1 MASTLLA
8 VTVGASF
15 VFSLVAISAERDWE
29 RQVTGSLEEL
39 GLVNEMERL
48 VIDLETGVRGFV
60 ITHEERFLD
69 PWDNARAV
77 FPDRAEELLALTDDP
92 VQHPLVEQ
100 ITADVES
107 YIDDYAAPL
116 VAAAQRNDPAA
127 TSVAATDEGK
137 GRVDAIRSEFERY
150 RSAENTPLQQR
161 RDQANDAARRALFA
175 AAGGLVGSLLLIGLV
190 AGYLSRA
197 IVVPLRRAAAM
208 AGRLASGDLAA
219 RLPERA
225 IGEIGSLDRSFN
237 TMARSLEA
245 NRDELTR
252 LLDEQAALRRVATL
266 VARRAP
272 PTEIFSAVTGEIGR
286 LTGSQ
291 AAAVVRFE
299 PDGAATTVGA
309 QGDLVEAM
317 PVGTGRDTDVMEAT
331 TAVFRT
337 GRAARVDQDDMA
349 SVASPIIVEG
359 RLWGAIGVAS
369 QHAPLPADT
378 EERLA
383 NFTELVA
390 TGIANA
396 QSRAELKA
404 SRARVVAAGDQARR
418 RIERDLHDGTQQRLV
433 SIGLELRAAQ
443 AMTPPEVPEL
453 TAQLSRVAHDL
464 TDAVTDLQEAS
475 RGIHPAILSRGGLG
489 PALRTLARRS
499 ALPVELDL
507 HVDQR
512 LPEPVEV
519 AVYYVTSEAIT
530 NATKHA
536 HASLIHVDLDT
547 NDTTVHLT
555 LRDDGVGGADPTR
568 GTGMVGLRDRIEALG
583 GTIDITSPPGNGTTL
598 TVHIPLNDGT

>member
-1 MASTLLA
+1 MTSRTVVASTLLA
-8 VTVGASF
+8 GTVGASF

-48 VIDLETGVRGFV
+48 VIDLETGVRGYAL
-60 ITHEERFLD
+60 THEERFLE
-69 PWDNARAV
+69 PWEAARAV
-77 FPDRAEELLALTDDP
+77 FPDRAEALLALTDDP

-107 YIDDYAAPL
+107 YIDDYATPL
-116 VAAAQRNDPAA
+116 VDAVQRNDPAA
-127 TSVAATDEGK
+127 FTVATSDEGK
-137 GRVDAIRSEFERY
+137 GRIDAIRAQFERY
-150 RSAENTPLQQR
+150 RAAEDTPLEER
-161 RDQANDAARRALFA
+161 RDRAAAAARRAILA
-175 AAGGLVGSLLLIGLV
+175 AAGGLVGSLLLIALV

-197 IVVPLRRAAAM
+197 IVAPLRGAAEM
-208 AGRLASGDLAA
+208 AGRLARGDLAA
-219 RLPERA
+219 RLPETA
-225 IGEIGSLDRSFN
+225 MGEIGSLERSFN

-272 PTEIFSAVTGEIGR
+272 PTDIFTAVTHEIGR

-291 AAAVVRFE
+291 AAAVIHAE
-299 PDGAATTVGA
+299 PDGAATLLANAGEL
-309 QGDLVEAM
+309 GEAM
-317 PVGTGRDTDVMEAT
+317 PVGTGPDADVMAAT

-337 GRAARVDQDDMA
+337 GRAARVDHDGMT
-349 SVASPIIVEG
+349 SVSSPIVVEG

-369 QHAPLPADT
+369 THQPLPADT

-383 NFTELVA
+383 NFAELVA

-433 SIGLELRAAQ
+433 SIGLDLRAAQ
-443 AMTPPEVPEL
+443 AMAPPDL
-453 TAQLSRVAHDL
+453 ADLSAQLSRVAHDL
-464 TDAVTDLQEAS
+464 TGAVADLQEAS

-489 PALRTLARRS
+489 PALRTLARRA

-512 LPEPVEV
+512 LPNRSKSPS
-519 AVYYVTSEAIT
+519 T
-530 NATKHA
+530 
-536 HASLIHVDLDT
+536 
-547 NDTTVHLT
+547 
-555 LRDDGVGGADPTR
+555 
-568 GTGMVGLRDRIEALG
+568 
-583 GTIDITSPPGNGTTL
+583 TSPQKPSPTPPNTPTPHWSRSTSTPTTPPSTSRSATTESAAPTPPAAREWSDSGTA
-598 TVHIPLNDGT
+598 